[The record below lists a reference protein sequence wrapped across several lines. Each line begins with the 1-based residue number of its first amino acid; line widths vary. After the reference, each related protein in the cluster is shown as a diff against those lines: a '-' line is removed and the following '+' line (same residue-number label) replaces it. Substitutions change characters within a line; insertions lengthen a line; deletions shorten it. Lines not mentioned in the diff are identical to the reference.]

1 MYSKYS
7 ISGIA
12 LEWFRSCLTNCS
24 QFALIEGCRSCG
36 VPQGSVL
43 GPTRYVLYTALLA
56 DILRFHEMQFHFY
69 ADDIHL
75 YISFSTNKDME
86 LTNSITKTEECL
98 SDIDKSMS
106 INRLNLYNDKT
117 ELLYLFSKYSPQQS
131 LPPLRFGTDII
142 KPFPQ
147 ARNIG
152 AIFDTTMSMLPHVN
166 NACKSAFYYLR
177 TISHIR
183 KYLSTQTTEIL
194 IHAFVTSKLNH
205 RNSLLYNVPK
215 NVIKKL
221 QSVQNA
227 AARLITRSGKCDHI
241 IPILFDL
248 YWLPVSERI
257 KFQNLLLTFKTLH
270 QDLITG
276 YLPSRSLRSSSTLSL
291 NPVSFNLKTYGSRE
305 FSVSA
310 PELWKNLPDNIRS
323 CENLSLF
330 KHKLKTHLS
339 KNFYFSH

>member
-1 MYSKYS
+1 
-7 ISGIA
+7 
-12 LEWFRSCLTNCS
+12 
-24 QFALIEGCRSCG
+24 
-36 VPQGSVL
+36 
-43 GPTRYVLYTALLA
+43 
-56 DILRFHEMQFHFY
+56 MQFHFY
-69 ADDIHL
+69 ADEIHL
-75 YISFSTNKDME
+75 YISFSTNKDEE
-86 LTNSITKTEECL
+86 LTNSITKIEECL

-106 INRLNLYNDKT
+106 INRLNLYKDKA

-227 AARLITRSGKCDHI
+227 AARLITHSGKCDHI
-241 IPILFDL
+241 TPILFDL
-248 YWLPVSERI
+248 Y
-257 KFQNLLLTFKTLH
+257 
-270 QDLITG
+270 
-276 YLPSRSLRSSSTLSL
+276 STC
-291 NPVSFNLKTYGSRE
+291 F
-305 FSVSA
+305 
-310 PELWKNLPDNIRS
+310 
-323 CENLSLF
+323 
-330 KHKLKTHLS
+330 
-339 KNFYFSH
+339 

>member
-1 MYSKYS
+1 M
-7 ISGIA
+7 
-12 LEWFRSCLTNCS
+12 
-24 QFALIEGCRSCG
+24 
-36 VPQGSVL
+36 
-43 GPTRYVLYTALLA
+43 A
-56 DILRFHEMQFHFY
+56 DILRFHEMPFHFY
-69 ADDIHL
+69 ADDTQL
-75 YISFSTNKDME
+75 YISFSTNNDME
-86 LTNSITKTEECL
+86 LTNSITKIEECL

-106 INRLNLYNDKT
+106 INRLNLYKDKT
-117 ELLYLFSKYSPQQS
+117 EFLYLFSKYSPQQS
-131 LPPLRFGTDII
+131 LPPFRFVTVIS
-142 KPFPQ
+142 KAFPQ

-152 AIFDTTMSMLPHVN
+152 ASFDTTMSMLPHVN

-194 IHAFVTSKLNH
+194 IHVFVTSKLNH
-205 RNSLLYNVPK
+205 CNSLLYNVPK

-227 AARLITRSGKCDHI
+227 AATLITRSGKCDHI
-241 IPILFDL
+241 TPILFDL

-257 KFQNLLLTFKTLH
+257 KFKILLLTFKTLH

-291 NPVSFNLKTYGSRE
+291 NPVSFNLKTYGSRA

-310 PELWKNLPDNIRS
+310 PELWKNLPENIRS

-330 KHKLKTHLS
+330 KNKLKTHLS
-339 KNFYFSH
+339 KNFYFSY